1 MSGRPTKGSLAPWR
15 LRTATRRGRTQWPIL
30 LVALTVALVTG
41 SLLSG
46 MSVLVTATEQ
56 FALSTVLG
64 ATDPARTRVD
74 VRVAMDDL
82 TGDIEGA
89 ATRSH
94 AATAEL
100 FGPAPHT
107 ATSHVFSTLYAVLRE
122 DATPAMAYAA
132 AMEGVRDEV
141 DLVAGSLPGAPFE
154 AEVLADDGLPMIRTV
169 IPVIAPESIIEVFGI
184 ELGDRIE
191 LRGSY
196 TIGDR
201 VHVQVTGLFTA
212 KEPGSDYWRADRTS
226 GTGWRPDAVVP
237 LSGGLI
243 TTDLIGPLVM
253 DRDVLT
259 SGGAATE
266 YLAASY
272 TPRLDATSPA
282 ELSALQERAS
292 RIVDDFPRLITAPDV
307 DTVQVTTTL
316 PEPLRATSTALTIT
330 RASVLVV
337 GLLLLV
343 LAVAAL
349 GQAARLVAEGRTAE
363 RSLMRA
369 RGASGR
375 QVLALGATEA
385 LGLAVVTAAAS
396 PFLARALYLALA
408 QTPAMRA
415 AGMDR
420 DPGISP
426 QTWVVAGLAAAVFA
440 VVLVSP
446 LLRRQGTFVDAEAE
460 RARPDRKG
468 FLQRSGLD
476 LAVVVLAALAYWQ
489 LRQYAS
495 PLVRSGAGLA
505 VDPLL
510 VLGPALALLAGALL
524 CVRILPP
531 ASRLAERLA
540 ARGRGAVAPLA
551 AWEIG
556 RRPARATSAV
566 ILLTLALAV
575 GTFAL
580 TFLSTWRASQGD
592 QAAFSTG
599 TDARVAGIPGAALAQ
614 ADAVAEAAGGGLEAA
629 DVGAV
634 LRRSGNIGTMSARN
648 SILRPMGTGVIGYD
662 AASRAQLRERLGHEG
677 AVRTM
682 AGTLDDTTPEM
693 TPGIELPAGTDA
705 VELELRFEKSR
716 DPMPGLAATLRLAVQ
731 DATGLIQTF
740 DVGTTPVTGEASTVR
755 IDLVPGTATAPS
767 DDEAEDEAGGEG
779 GGESGDGSGGAQA
792 DEDADDDPLPA
803 TAATLRGPLRIVGAQ
818 TAWFTPES
826 GELNEWLG
834 PSGFDE
840 FRMTFTVTD
849 VVALDR
855 SAGAAPARTR
865 VSPDP
870 ALRWYAK
877 VSDVL
882 PSTVTPRPDEFLR
895 VELFT
900 TGLQLA
906 AYPGAATL
914 TTWPATQA
922 VPLVVTPAVARQF
935 DQGGSGTLAV
945 QVGNAVVPAR
955 IAAVVPYLPSVT
967 PGSRAV
973 AADAGQL
980 AQALIEQGTQVS
992 GDVEWWVTLP
1002 SPDATA
1008 GLDELVEARGG
1019 EVVSTHSETLE
1030 RRDSPL
1036 RIGVQGVLWL
1046 VALGASILAAIG
1058 YAVYATVTLR
1068 DRNLEF
1074 AQLRAIGLQRR
1085 SLLAVVSRESM
1096 LITGLAAV
1104 FGIGLG
1110 ALLGWLVAP
1119 LVSLSSD
1126 GTRPVPEV
1134 AVLLPWGQIA
1144 LLAVE
1149 VAVLLGAVVVVVS
1162 RTLHTA
1168 DPGQVLRAGD
1178 AR

>member
-1 MSGRPTKGSLAPWR
+1 MSGEGNLAPWR

-46 MSVLVTATEQ
+46 MSILVSATEE

-64 ATDPARTRVD
+64 ATDPTRTRVD

-82 TGDIEGA
+82 TGDVEGA

-94 AATAEL
+94 AAAADL

-107 ATSHVFSTLYAVLRE
+107 TSSHVFSTLYAVLRE
-122 DATPAMAYAA
+122 NASPALSYVA
-132 AMEGVRDEV
+132 AMEGLRDEV

-154 AEVLADDGLPMIRTV
+154 AEISDDDGEPVTRTV
-169 IPVIAPESIIEVFGI
+169 IPVIAPEAILEVFGI
-184 ELGDRIE
+184 ELGDRVE

-196 TIGDR
+196 GLGDR

-212 KEPGSDYWRADRTS
+212 KEPGGDYWRADRST
-226 GTGWRPDAVVP
+226 GRGWRPDAVVP
-237 LSGGLI
+237 QSGGLI
-243 TTDLIGPLVM
+243 TTDIIGPLVM
-253 DRDVLT
+253 DRAVLT
-259 SGGAATE
+259 GGGAATE
-266 YLAASY
+266 YLTASY
-272 TPRLDATSPA
+272 TPSLEALTPA
-282 ELSALQERAS
+282 GLTALQSRAN
-292 RIVDDFPRLITAPDV
+292 RAGEDVPRLVTAPDV

-316 PEPLRATSTALTIT
+316 PVPLRETSTALTIT

-349 GQAARLVAEGRTAE
+349 LQAARLVAEGRTAE

-385 LGLAVVTAAAS
+385 LGLAVVTAAVS

-408 QTPAMRA
+408 QTSSMRA

-476 LAVVVLAALAYWQ
+476 LAVVLLAGLAYWQ

-495 PLVRSGAGLA
+495 PLVRSGTGFA

-566 ILLTLALAV
+566 LLLTLALAV

-580 TFLSTWRASQGD
+580 TFLATWRASQGD
-592 QAAFSTG
+592 QAAFATG
-599 TDARVAGIPGAALAQ
+599 TDARVTNLPGAALAQ
-614 ADAVAEAAGGGLEAA
+614 ADTVAALAGGTLEAT
-629 DVGAV
+629 DVGAT
-634 LRRSGNIGTMSARN
+634 LRRDGRIGTLGSRN
-648 SILRPMGTGVIGYD
+648 GILGPVGTGVLGLD
-662 AASRAQLRERLGHEG
+662 AASRDQLRDRLGHESV
-677 AVRTM
+677 ARTV
-682 AGTLDDTTPEM
+682 ADTLDEGAPGIL
-693 TPGIELPAGTDA
+693 PGIELPAGTDA
-705 VELELRFEKSR
+705 VELEVRFAKSR
-716 DPMPGLAATLRLAVQ
+716 DPMPGLATTLRLAVQ
-731 DATGLIQTF
+731 DATGLVQTF
-740 DVGTTPVTGEASTVR
+740 DVGTSPVTGEASTVLV
-755 IDLVPGTATAPS
+755 DLVPGTAPAPV
-767 DDEAEDEAGGEG
+767 EAGP
-779 GGESGDGSGGAQA
+779 
-792 DEDADDDPLPA
+792 DEEVQADDDAPLPV
-803 TAATLRGPLRIVGAQ
+803 TTATLQGPLRIVAAQ
-818 TAWFTPES
+818 TAWFTSESPE
-826 GELNEWLG
+826 LDEWLG
-834 PSGFDE
+834 LHGQDDFL
-840 FRMTFTVTD
+840 MTFTVTD
-849 VVALDR
+849 VVAIDR
-855 SAGAAPARTR
+855 TGSGTLARTR
-865 VSPDP
+865 LSPD
-870 ALRWYAK
+870 AGLDWYAK

-882 PSTVTPRPDEFLR
+882 PSTVTPEPGEFLR
-895 VELFT
+895 AALFSR
-900 TGLQLA
+900 GLTLA
-906 AYPGAATL
+906 SYPGTATQ

-922 VPLVVTPAVARQF
+922 VPLVVTSAVARQF
-935 DQGGSGTLAV
+935 DRNASGTLAV
-945 QVGNAVVPAR
+945 QIGDAIVPAR
-955 IAAVVPYLPSVT
+955 IAAVVPYLPSIA
-967 PGSRAV
+967 PGARAV

-980 AQALIEQGTQVS
+980 AQALVEQGAQVS
-992 GDVEWWVTLP
+992 GDIEWWVPLP
-1002 SPDATA
+1002 AGAPDAAATLTEHVE
-1008 GLDELVEARGG
+1008 GLGG
-1019 EVVSTHSETLE
+1019 AVVSTHAGTLE

-1104 FGIGLG
+1104 FGLGLG

-1119 LVSLSSD
+1119 LVSLSPD

-1134 AVLLPWGQIA
+1134 TVLLPWGQIA
-1144 LLAVE
+1144 LLAAE
-1149 VAVLLGAVVVVVS
+1149 VAVLLVAVVVVVS

-1168 DPGQVLRAGD
+1168 DPAQVLRAGD